1 MALLSGKRALIIGAG
16 SGIGAAC
23 ARRFAAEGA
32 RVVCADLRADAAAA
46 TARQIRQT
54 GAEAHAGA
62 ARVDIADPE
71 AVAACTDA
79 AAWDLGGL
87 DVAVNTPFGSL
98 SLQLDGLAAAQW
110 RREWE
115 VLASGTLYTFQA
127 ALPHLRAAG
136 GGVLL
141 STTASLF
148 GDYGAFTH
156 PALFPAYSA
165 AKAAQEMLIKV
176 MATLHSREGI
186 RVCGVQPGFTR
197 TQGAIAG
204 LQGFGVAFE
213 DFEAQ
218 AGAGMP
224 MGVGDPDAVAEGFV
238 FLASD
243 YASYINGYTLAVDG
257 GSYAGRFGRML
268 A

>member
-1 MALLSGKRALIIGAG
+1 MGMLDGKRALVIGAG

-32 RVVCADLRADAAAA
+32 RVVCADLRADTAAA
-46 TARQIRQT
+46 TAQAIVAA
-54 GAEAHAGA
+54 GGAAHAAEA
-62 ARVDIADPE
+62 VDISDPD
-71 AVAACTDA
+71 AVAGCTDA
-79 AAWDLGGL
+79 AAWQLGGL
-87 DVAVNTPFGSL
+87 DIAVNTPFGSL
-98 SLQLDGLAAAQW
+98 SLALDGLSPAQW

-176 MATLHSREGI
+176 MATLHSRENI

-197 TQGAIAG
+197 TEGAIAG
-204 LQGFGVAFE
+204 LEGFGIPLEA
-213 DFEAQ
+213 FEAQ

-224 MGVGDPDAVAEGFV
+224 MGVGDPDAVADGFV

-257 GSYAGRFGRML
+257 GSYASRFGRML